1 MTPVRQP
8 SSVVMSVKGNT
19 MTSATFFPGS
29 SSSSGVAAK
38 RHAPLANK
46 ARAGAQA
53 AFKAPRSVGSA
64 LTAYPWLTAAML
76 AGMSPRA
83 RRLLRADC

>member
-1 MTPVRQP
+1 
-8 SSVVMSVKGNT
+8 MSVKGNT
-19 MTSATFFPGS
+19 MSSTTFFPASAPSANPGKRP
-29 SSSSGVAAK
+29 AAM
-38 RHAPLANK
+38 ANK

-53 AFKAPRSVGSA
+53 AFKAPRSVASA